1 VVDIDHKA
9 HIKRSELQRYKIEDA
24 NIEQNKRENTIQ
36 ASAHM
41 SFNSAPA
48 PLLSTIL
55 GLCLFT

>member
-36 ASAHM
+36 ASAHVM
-41 SFNSAPA
+41 IANYLARCSNTV
-48 PLLSTIL
+48 LIK
-55 GLCLFT
+55 CL